1 MFLRIS
7 SEDHFEPSIT
17 GVLAS
22 SVSGPETGLKATLV
36 AILDHVVPTKDQLAV
51 WTTAP
56 WFLYL
61 PSLCLNS
68 FECNPN
74 RELVSESV
82 FDSFPTLP

>member
-36 AILDHVVPTKDQLAV
+36 AILDHVVPTKGHLAV

-56 WFLYL
+56 AAYALIIKLKCFRNYAESDLRFSSL
-61 PSLCLNS
+61 PRTP
-68 FECNPN
+68 FKV
-74 RELVSESV
+74 R
-82 FDSFPTLP
+82 